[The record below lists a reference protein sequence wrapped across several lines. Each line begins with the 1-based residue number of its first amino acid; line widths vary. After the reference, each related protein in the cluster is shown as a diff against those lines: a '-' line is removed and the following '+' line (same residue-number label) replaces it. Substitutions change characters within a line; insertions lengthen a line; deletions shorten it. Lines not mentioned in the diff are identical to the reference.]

1 MPWIRTVEPPA
12 ASGLLARLYAQ
23 ARRRA
28 GKVFNILSLQSLR
41 PEVLRD
47 STRLY
52 LELMR
57 SSRGGLS
64 RARRELIEE
73 QIEKERPR
81 VHPAEPRP
89 PMI

>member
-1 MPWIRTVEPPA
+1 VPWIRTVEPPE

-28 GKVFNILSLQSLR
+28 GKVFNILRLQSLR

-57 SSRGGLS
+57 SPRGGLS
-64 RARRELIEE
+64 RARRELVATVVS
-73 QIEKERPR
+73 QTNGC
-81 VHPAEPRP
+81 HY
-89 PMI
+89 